1 MKSLKLFLFSLI
13 AMVVIGCDK
22 EQTVADYGIIPLPQ
36 ETQLKEGAPFVLSAD
51 TKIVYPAGNED
62 LKRIAHFLVDYV
74 KFTTNAQLSAI
85 ESGNDA
91 TNAIILSA
99 DLSHENKDAYNL
111 TITDKQI
118 VLKGASATGVF
129 YGVQTLRKS
138 MDANSLD
145 KDIAF
150 PQVVINDYP
159 RFQYRG
165 MMLDV
170 ARHMFPVEFIKEFID
185 LLALHNMNTFH
196 WHITDDQGWR
206 IEIKNYPE
214 LTEKGSQRAETVI
227 KKNTGKFD
235 GKPYGGFYTQAEAK
249 EIVAYAQE
257 RFINVIPEVDLP
269 GHMLGALTAYPH
281 LGCTGGPYAVEGTWG
296 VFDDVLCAGN
306 DEVLVFL
313 KDVFTEIM
321 EIFPSQYIHVGGDEC
336 PKVRWEKCPKC
347 QAKIKELGL
356 KSDKAHSKEERFQSY
371 IISEVEKFINSKG
384 RSIIGWDEILEG
396 GLAPNA
402 TVMSWRGIE
411 GGVAA
416 AQQNHDVIM
425 VPTSHFYFDYYQT
438 TDIDNAPFGI
448 GGYVPIEKVYSFDPV
463 FLELTTE
470 QSKHILGV
478 QANLWTEYVKSPEHA
493 EYMLLP
499 RMDALTEVQ
508 WTDPK
513 LKNYDQF
520 EQRLLKM
527 MKYYDRKKYNYA
539 TTIFDIKANIVPDT
553 KNNNLNVELVTLGD
567 EVIHY
572 TLDGSE
578 PTKESPIYS
587 EIIKIDKPLELKA
600 ESFRE
605 GEHKFKYSNK
615 FEFSKSTVRA
625 ITLNPEPTK
634 SYTFNGA
641 ITLVDGSRG
650 NPNNYKDGSWIGFYG
665 QDVEATIDLKEDT
678 EFSTVKVGTYICTGD
693 WIFGLKSLTV
703 LTSTD
708 GEIFKQVDSQSFEQ
722 PTEHVELA
730 KQEEITFAS
739 QNARYVRIVMHTVN
753 ALPKWHSGAGKKAYL
768 FLDEIIV
775 D

>member
-1 MKSLKLFLFSLI
+1 MKSLKLFLFLLI
-13 AMVVIGCDK
+13 AMVMIGCDK

-36 ETQLKEGAPFVLSAD
+36 ETQLQEGTPFVLSAN

-91 TNAIILSA
+91 ANAIILSA

-111 TITDKQI
+111 TVTDKQI

-129 YGVQTLRKS
+129 YGVQTLRKA

-145 KDIAF
+145 KDITF

-347 QAKIKELGL
+347 QAKIKELDL
-356 KSDKAHSKEERFQSY
+356 KSDKEHSKEERLQSY

-384 RSIIGWDEILEG
+384 RSIIGWDEMLEG

-416 AQQNHDVIM
+416 AKQNHDVIM

-448 GGYVPIEKVYSFDPV
+448 GGYVPIEKVYSFDPI
-463 FLELTTE
+463 FSELTTE

-508 WTDPK
+508 WTEPK

-539 TTIFDIKANIVPDT
+539 TTIFDIKANIEPDT
-553 KNNNLNVELVTLGD
+553 KNNKLNVELVTLGD
-567 EVIHY
+567 EAIHY

-587 EIIKIDKPLELKA
+587 EIVKIGKPLELKA

-693 WIFGLKSLTV
+693 WIFGLRSLTV

-708 GEIFKQVDSQSFEQ
+708 GEMFKQVDSQSFEQ

>member
-1 MKSLKLFLFSLI
+1 MKSLKLFLFLLI
-13 AMVVIGCDK
+13 AMVMIGCDK

-36 ETQLKEGAPFVLSAD
+36 ETQLQEGAPFVLSAN

-91 TNAIILSA
+91 ANAIILSA

-111 TITDKQI
+111 TVTDKQI

-206 IEIKNYPE
+206 IEIKNYSE

-296 VFDDVLCAGN
+296 VFDDVVCAGN
-306 DEVLVFL
+306 DEVVVFL

-347 QAKIKELGL
+347 QAKIKELDL
-356 KSDKAHSKEERFQSY
+356 KSDKEHSKEERLQSY

-463 FLELTTE
+463 FSELTTE

-539 TTIFDIKANIVPDT
+539 TTIFDIKANIEPDT
-553 KNNNLNVELVTLGD
+553 KNNRLNVELVTLGD
-567 EVIHY
+567 EAIHY

-578 PTKESPIYS
+578 PTKGSPIYS
-587 EIIKIDKPLELKA
+587 EIVKIGKPLELKA

-708 GEIFKQVDSQSFEQ
+708 GEIFKQVDSQLFEQ

>member
-1 MKSLKLFLFSLI
+1 MKSLKLFLFLLI
-13 AMVVIGCDK
+13 AMVMIGCDK

-36 ETQLKEGAPFVLSAD
+36 ETQLQEGAPFVLSAN

-91 TNAIILSA
+91 ANAIILSA

-111 TITDKQI
+111 TVTDKQI

-206 IEIKNYPE
+206 IEIKNYSE

-306 DEVLVFL
+306 DEVVVFL

-347 QAKIKELGL
+347 QAKIKELDL
-356 KSDKAHSKEERFQSY
+356 KSDKEHSKEERLQSY

-463 FLELTTE
+463 FSELTTE

-539 TTIFDIKANIVPDT
+539 TTIFDIKANIEPDT
-553 KNNNLNVELVTLGD
+553 KNNRLNVELVTLGD
-567 EVIHY
+567 EAIHY

-578 PTKESPIYS
+578 PTKGSPIYS
-587 EIIKIDKPLELKA
+587 EIVKIGKPLELKA

-708 GEIFKQVDSQSFEQ
+708 GEIFKQVDSQLFEQ

>member
-1 MKSLKLFLFSLI
+1 MKIFKLFLSSLLLI
-13 AMVVIGCDK
+13 VMVGCNK

-36 ETQLKEGAPFVLSAD
+36 ETQLQEGAPFVLSAD

-111 TITDKQI
+111 TVTDKQI

-145 KDIAF
+145 KNIAF

-170 ARHMFPVEFIKEFID
+170 ARHMFPVQFIKEFID

-206 IEIKNYPE
+206 IEIKKYPE

-336 PKVRWEKCPKC
+336 PKIRWEKCPKC
-347 QAKIKELGL
+347 QAKIKQLGL
-356 KSDKAHSKEERFQSY
+356 RSDKAHSKEERLQSY

-384 RSIIGWDEILEG
+384 RNIIGWDEILEG

-411 GGVAA
+411 GGVTA

-448 GGYVPIEKVYSFDPV
+448 GGYVPIEKVYSFDSV
-463 FLELTTE
+463 FSELTAE

-539 TTIFDIKANIVPDT
+539 TTVFDIKANIVPAT
-553 KNNNLNVELVTLGD
+553 ENNKLNVELLTLGD
-567 EVIHY
+567 APIHY

-587 EIIKIDKPLELKA
+587 EIIKIDKSLELKA

-605 GEHKFKYSNK
+605 GEHKFKYNNK
-615 FEFSKSTVRA
+615 FEFSKSSVKPM
-625 ITLNPEPTK
+625 TLNPEPTK
-634 SYTFNGA
+634 AYAYDGA

-650 NPNNYKDGSWIGFYG
+650 NPNNYRDGTWIGFYG

-693 WIFGLKSLTV
+693 WIFGLKGLTIS
-703 LTSTD
+703 TSAD
-708 GEIFKQVDSQSFEQ
+708 GKTFKQVANQSFEQ

-730 KQEEITFAS
+730 KHEEITFAS
-739 QNARYVRIVMHTVN
+739 QKARYVRIVMHTVN
-753 ALPKWHSGAGKKAYL
+753 ALPKWHSGVGKKAYL
-768 FLDEIIV
+768 FVDEIIV

>member
-1 MKSLKLFLFSLI
+1 MKSLKLFLFLLI
-13 AMVVIGCDK
+13 AMVMIGCDK

-36 ETQLKEGAPFVLSAD
+36 ETQLQEGAPFVLSAN

-91 TNAIILSA
+91 ANAIILSA

-111 TITDKQI
+111 TVTDKQI

-206 IEIKNYPE
+206 IEIKNYSE

-347 QAKIKELGL
+347 QAKIKELDL
-356 KSDKAHSKEERFQSY
+356 KSDKEHSKEERLQSY

-463 FLELTTE
+463 FSELTTE

-539 TTIFDIKANIVPDT
+539 TTIFDIKANIEPDT
-553 KNNNLNVELVTLGD
+553 KNNRLNVELVTLGD
-567 EVIHY
+567 EAIHY

-578 PTKESPIYS
+578 PTKGSPIYS
-587 EIIKIDKPLELKA
+587 EIVKIGKPLELKA

-708 GEIFKQVDSQSFEQ
+708 GEIFKQVDSQLFEQ